1 MRRSISDAV
10 HARVGNVRPLVIT
23 AFIVVVLASI
33 AVSNMPDGRA
43 YSAAYSVAE
52 PLLVA
57 TGLDQRWRIF
67 APNPRSEILYL
78 EARVV
83 RADGSVSTWRPPT
96 SNPLIGSYRDSHWRK
111 FVEHAVLQP
120 DGRFGYGWPYLWR
133 TIALYVA
140 RLEGQHGSRPV
151 SVTLIRRTATEI
163 PPGKGPPY
171 LTPFHSTPYYT
182 LALTSARG

>member
-1 MRRSISDAV
+1 MRRFISDAIREKAGN
-10 HARVGNVRPLVIT
+10 ARRLVIT

-43 YSAAYSVAE
+43 YSAAYPVAE
-52 PLLVA
+52 PFLVA

-78 EARVV
+78 EARVR
-83 RADGSVSTWRPPT
+83 RADGSVSIWRPPT
-96 SNPLIGSYRDSHWRK
+96 SNPFIGSYRDSHWRK
-111 FVEHAVLQP
+111 FVEHAVLLP
-120 DGRFGYGWPYLWR
+120 DGPFSYGTPYLWR

-151 SVTLIRRTATEI
+151 SVTLISRTATEI

-171 LTPFHSTPYYT
+171 VTPFHSTPYYT
-182 LALTSARG
+182 LALTGARG